1 MSDDFDVNT
10 VREALRVEREETV
23 ALIEQMASRL
33 DAVIEATADSSS
45 DDEHDP
51 EGSTLAVERGHLV
64 AQLER
69 SRVRLDE
76 LDAAL
81 IRAESGDYGICEI
94 CGEQI
99 SAARLEALPA
109 ARLCITCATR
119 YPTRRW

>member
-1 MSDDFDVNT
+1 MTDRDDSIRN
-10 VREALRVEREETV
+10 ALRDERAETV
-23 ALIEQMASRL
+23 ALIDQLSSRL

-51 EGSTLAVERGHLV
+51 EGSTLAVERGQLV

-81 IRAESGDYGICEI
+81 DRVGAGTYGRCEI
-94 CGEQI
+94 CGREI
-99 SAARLEALPA
+99 GEARLEVLPA
-109 ARLCITCATR
+109 ARLCIDCATR
-119 YPTRRW
+119 NPSRRW

>member
-1 MSDDFDVNT
+1 MTDRDDTIRN
-10 VREALRVEREETV
+10 ALRDERAETV
-23 ALIEQMASRL
+23 ALIDQLSSRL

-51 EGSTLAVERGHLV
+51 EGSTLAVERGQLV

-81 IRAESGDYGICEI
+81 DRVGAGTYGRCEI
-94 CGEQI
+94 CGREI
-99 SAARLEALPA
+99 GEARLEVLPA
-109 ARLCITCATR
+109 ARLCIDCATR
-119 YPTRRW
+119 NPSRRW

>member
-1 MSDDFDVNT
+1 MTDRDDSIRN
-10 VREALRVEREETV
+10 ALRDERAETV
-23 ALIEQMASRL
+23 ALIGQLSSRL

-51 EGSTLAVERGHLV
+51 EGSTLAVERGQLV

-81 IRAESGDYGICEI
+81 DRVGAGTYGRCEI
-94 CGEQI
+94 CGREI
-99 SAARLEALPA
+99 GAARLEVLPA
-109 ARLCITCATR
+109 ARLCIDCATR
-119 YPTRRW
+119 NPSRRW

>member
-1 MSDDFDVNT
+1 MTDRNDTIRN
-10 VREALRVEREETV
+10 ALRDERAETV
-23 ALIEQMASRL
+23 ALIDQLSSRL

-51 EGSTLAVERGHLV
+51 EGSTLAVERGQLV

-81 IRAESGDYGICEI
+81 DRVGAGTYGRCEI
-94 CGEQI
+94 CGREI
-99 SAARLEALPA
+99 GEARLEVLPA
-109 ARLCITCATR
+109 ARLCIDCATR
-119 YPTRRW
+119 NPSRRW